1 MATSKNEA
9 RTHLREQAFISED
22 ILKSQQPC
30 MIKDNLNILNQ
41 HIASLNSTEIKNHLK
56 GLKAILEML
65 LVQVPSLKG
74 SSVRQS
80 YMPFDEAFG
89 LFMSYSPNAVN
100 ESSNARYQ
108 RKRFKE
114 LLCHS

>member
-41 HIASLNSTEIKNHLK
+41 HIASLSSTEIKNHLK

-65 LVQVPSLKG
+65 LVQVPSRKAYSFAVHCYLSGSVLAQGASLK
-74 SSVRQS
+74 
-80 YMPFDEAFG
+80 
-89 LFMSYSPNAVN
+89 
-100 ESSNARYQ
+100 
-108 RKRFKE
+108 
-114 LLCHS
+114 